1 MDVAGNWAG
10 KVYGTNTGNLFIK
23 LVQEGTG
30 LTGEARFLDASYG
43 PVVFSLR
50 GEVNEKIQ
58 LTLTPI
64 QSSDG
69 AQVEEITVT
78 AQLQSDSTLTGEW
91 SSMLGTGGTFQA
103 WPHHYGKN
111 VASDNTD
118 AAIPE
123 QVFNRS
129 IPVRSIRLYQSDVIA
144 LLDVVRRDFMQ
155 GRMIVT
161 YQLRGSDVTKYV
173 EDFHADLASIESL
186 RALKLSIQEP
196 DAHGINRMVVVDLV
210 ETGESAVRVSG
221 VNETWV
227 VGKAESIKKAV
238 EPYEN
243 SLVTNYR
250 KYGLNL
256 NSLIFLAMVAVT
268 PDIATLAN
276 RALFIGLATLL
287 LVALY
292 WSHKTLIPNTLVL
305 PETKRATYLGRI
317 WPSALSW
324 IIAVTSSVA
333 ASWIYSLLTKSP

>member
-10 KVYGTNTGNLFIK
+10 KVYGTNTGNLFLK
-23 LVQEGTG
+23 LVQEGAT
-30 LTGEARFLDASYG
+30 LTGEARFLDAEFG
-43 PVVFSLR
+43 LVLFSVR
-50 GEVNEKIQ
+50 GEANEIIH

-64 QSSDG
+64 QFQAG
-69 AQVEEITVT
+69 TQVAEITVT
-78 AQLQSDSTLTGEW
+78 AKLLSDSALAGEW
-91 SSMLGTGGTFQA
+91 SSTLGTGGTFQA
-103 WPHHYGKN
+103 WPHHYGKDA
-111 VASDNTD
+111 ASGNNGV
-118 AAIPE
+118 AIPE

-155 GRMIVT
+155 GRIVVT
-161 YQLRGSDVTKYV
+161 YQLRGSEVTKYA
-173 EDFHADLASIESL
+173 EDFRVDLASIERL

-210 ETGESAVRVSG
+210 DAGESAVRVSG

-243 SLVTNYR
+243 SLLTNYR

-268 PDIATLAN
+268 PDIVTLTN
-276 RALFIGLATLL
+276 RALFIAFITLL
-287 LVALY
+287 LMALY
-292 WSHKTLIPNTLVL
+292 WSHKALIPNTLVL

-324 IIAVTSSVA
+324 VIAVTSSVA